1 MSRAIPFAAGRLA
14 GMVVPHGAGLA
25 ALALDGAP
33 VILGPPGGGRPAE
46 RTWMG
51 AICGRVANRLGHGRA
66 RVGGRIV
73 HLAAN
78 EGPHM
83 LHGGAQGLSQ
93 QDWAVLADGPAAVT
107 LSLVSAAGA
116 MGFPGTL
123 TVTATW
129 ALVPP
134 ATLRLTLTAASDAE
148 TPVNLCQHVYVNLDG
163 APTIDAHRL
172 IHAARRWLPTDDA
185 GIPTGAVAP
194 VRGTPLDYAAPRPVG
209 SHDATLILADARRD
223 APAFAARVEAG
234 GRAVELWTTEPA
246 LHLYTGEHL
255 PEGLALE
262 GRCGGPRAGLCLEA
276 MGWTD
281 APNHPHFPS
290 ITLAPGAPW
299 RQITEFRFD

>member
-1 MSRAIPFAAGRLA
+1 MTSAIPIAAGRLA
-14 GMVVPHGAGLA
+14 GVVVPRGAGLS

-33 VILGPPGGGRPAE
+33 VILGAPDAGPPAA

-51 AICGRVANRLGHGRA
+51 AICGRVANRLGNGRA
-66 RVGGRIV
+66 RIGGRIV
-73 HLAAN
+73 RLVSNA
-78 EGPHM
+78 GPHM
-83 LHGGAQGLSQ
+83 LHGGAEGLSQ
-93 QDWAVLADGPAAVT
+93 QDWAVVAAGKAAVT
-107 LSLVSAAGA
+107 LCCVSAPGA

-123 TVTATW
+123 SVTADW

-134 ATLRLTLTAASDAE
+134 STLRLTLTAASDAE
-148 TPVNLCQHVYVNLDG
+148 TPVNLCQHLYLNLDG

-172 IHAARRWLPTDDA
+172 MHAADRWLPTDDA
-185 GIPTGAVAP
+185 GIPTGVVAS

-209 SHDATLILADARRD
+209 AHDATLILAEARRD
-223 APAFAARVEAG
+223 APAFAARLEAG

-255 PEGLALE
+255 PAGLALE
-262 GRCGGPRAGLCLEA
+262 GRRGGPRAGLCLEA